1 MPIIDR
7 RVQSRLALA
16 YRRLNEP
23 LTAPCSV
30 SELAAAAAMSRSHFI
45 RRFTVLFGETP
56 LVVRTRARMQLAR
69 ELLASGQ
76 GSVTEIC
83 FALGYSSPGSF
94 SSLFN
99 RCAGEPPQAFRR
111 RYWALG
117 GNPAH
122 RLQPGCIS
130 LMTSAWVQA
139 AEHFSRSRRASAMT
153 NSTPTL
159 PGEHHP

>member
-1 MPIIDR
+1 MPIIDH
-7 RVQSRLALA
+7 RVQRRLALA
-16 YRRLNEP
+16 YERLSEP
-23 LTAPCSV
+23 LAATCSI

-45 RRFTVLFGETP
+45 RRFTFLFGETP
-56 LVVRTRARMQLAR
+56 LVVRTRARMRLAR

-83 FALGYSSPGSF
+83 FVLGYSSPGSF

-99 RCAGEPPQAFRR
+99 RCTGEPPQAFRR
-111 RYWALG
+111 RYRAPG

-122 RLQPGCIS
+122 DLQPGCIS
-130 LMTSAWVQA
+130 LMASAWAQSS
-139 AEHFSRSRRASAMT
+139 EHFSRSGRASGMT
-153 NSTPTL
+153 NSMPTL